1 MNEQQLL
8 YNIALTRIGHFSLA
22 SALHLYRT
30 LGSGEEIFLHRN
42 EAQDI
47 LPDCSP
53 RLIDNLKDWSEPLKR
68 AEVELEFCRNNNI
81 RVLCLGDDNYPKRL
95 EDCADAP
102 LVMYYKGNA
111 NLNQSRVI
119 NIIGTRHCTTYGADF
134 IRRFIHD
141 LKALCPE
148 VLVVSGLAY
157 GVDINAH
164 QQALAVGYE
173 TVGVVA
179 HGLDY
184 LYPAA
189 HKDVAREMVNHGG
202 LLTEFM
208 TCTNADKGNFVR
220 RNRIVAGMS
229 DACILIESAAH
240 GGGMITAGIAF
251 DYGREVFALPGRVG
265 DHFSEGCNNAIR
277 ENKAI
282 LLTSV
287 EDFVKTMG
295 WEDDA
300 LRIEAQKKGIERQLF
315 PDLSPEQQRIVD
327 VLTKSNDLQLNQLSV
342 KAGIPIGDITSILFQ
357 MEMMGVVKPMAGGNY
372 HLLN

>member
-68 AEVELEFCRNNNI
+68 AEVELEFCRTNSI

-229 DACILIESAAH
+229 DACILVESAAH
-240 GGGMITAGIAF
+240 GGGIITAGISF

-277 ENKAI
+277 ENKAM
-282 LLTSV
+282 LLTSA

-342 KAGIPIGDITSILFQ
+342 KTGIPIGDITSILFQ

-372 HLLN
+372 HLFN

>member
-251 DYGREVFALPGRVG
+251 DYGREVFAVPGRVG

-277 ENKAI
+277 ENKAM

-342 KAGIPIGDITSILFQ
+342 KTGIPIGDITSILFQ

>member
-282 LLTSV
+282 LMTSV

-342 KAGIPIGDITSILFQ
+342 KTGIPIGDITSILFQ

-372 HLLN
+372 HLFN

>member
-22 SALHLYRT
+22 SALYLYRT

-141 LKALCPE
+141 LNALCPE

-277 ENKAI
+277 ENKAM

-342 KAGIPIGDITSILFQ
+342 KTGIPIGDITSILFQ

>member
-42 EAQDI
+42 DIQDI

-81 RVLCLGDDNYPKRL
+81 RVLCLGDDDYPKRL

-111 NLNQSRVI
+111 KLNQSRVI

-189 HKDVAREMVNHGG
+189 HKDVAREMVSHGG

-240 GGGMITAGIAF
+240 GGGMIPAGIAF

-265 DHFSEGCNNAIR
+265 DHFSTGCNNAIR
-277 ENKAI
+277 DNKAM
-282 LLTSV
+282 LLTSA
-287 EDFVKTMG
+287 EDFVKAMG

-300 LRIEAQKKGIERQLF
+300 LRIEAQKRGIERQLF
-315 PDLSPEQQRIVD
+315 PDLTPEQQRIVD
-327 VLTKSNDLQLNQLSV
+327 VLSECNDLQLNQLAV
-342 KAGIPIGDITSILFQ
+342 KTGIPIGEITSILFQ

-372 HLLN
+372 HLYK

>member
-42 EAQDI
+42 DIQDI

-81 RVLCLGDDNYPKRL
+81 RVLCLGDDDYPKRL

-102 LVMYYKGNA
+102 LVLYYKGNA

-189 HKDVAREMVNHGG
+189 HKDVAREMVSHGG

-265 DHFSEGCNNAIR
+265 DHFSTGCNNAIR
-277 ENKAI
+277 DNKAM
-282 LLTSV
+282 LLTSA
-287 EDFVKTMG
+287 EDFVKAMG

-300 LRIEAQKKGIERQLF
+300 LRIEAQKRGIERQLF
-315 PDLSPEQQRIVD
+315 PNLTPEQQRIVD
-327 VLTKSNDLQLNQLSV
+327 VLSECNDLQLNQLAV
-342 KAGIPIGDITSILFQ
+342 KTGIPIGEITSILFQ

-372 HLLN
+372 HLFK

>member
-42 EAQDI
+42 NIQDI

-81 RVLCLGDDNYPKRL
+81 RVLCLGDDDYPKRL

-189 HKDVAREMVNHGG
+189 HKDVAREMVSHGG

-265 DHFSEGCNNAIR
+265 DHFSTGCNNAIR
-277 ENKAI
+277 DNKAM
-282 LLTSV
+282 LLTSA
-287 EDFVKTMG
+287 EDFVKAMG

-300 LRIEAQKKGIERQLF
+300 LRIEAQKRGIERQLF
-315 PDLSPEQQRIVD
+315 PDLTPEQQRIVD
-327 VLTKSNDLQLNQLSV
+327 VLSECNDLQLNQLAV
-342 KAGIPIGDITSILFQ
+342 KTGIPIGEITSILFQ

-372 HLLN
+372 HLFK

>member
-53 RLIDNLKDWSEPLKR
+53 RLIDNLQDWSEPLKR

-277 ENKAI
+277 ENKAM

-342 KAGIPIGDITSILFQ
+342 KTGIPIGDITSILFQ

-372 HLLN
+372 HLFN

>member
-229 DACILIESAAH
+229 DACILVESAAH
-240 GGGMITAGIAF
+240 GGGIITAGISF

-282 LLTSV
+282 LLTSAD
-287 EDFVKTMG
+287 DFVKTMG

-342 KAGIPIGDITSILFQ
+342 KTGIPIGDITSILFQ

>member
-81 RVLCLGDDNYPKRL
+81 RVLCLGDDNYPTRL

-277 ENKAI
+277 ENKAM

-342 KAGIPIGDITSILFQ
+342 KTGIPIGDITSILFQ

>member
-189 HKDVAREMVNHGG
+189 HKDVARKMVNHGG

-277 ENKAI
+277 ENKAM

-342 KAGIPIGDITSILFQ
+342 KTGIPIGDITSILFQ

>member
-141 LKALCPE
+141 LKTLCPE

-277 ENKAI
+277 ENKAM

-287 EDFVKTMG
+287 EDFVKAMG

-342 KAGIPIGDITSILFQ
+342 KTGIPIGDITSILFQ

-372 HLLN
+372 HLFN

>member
-277 ENKAI
+277 ENKAM

-295 WEDDA
+295 WEEDA

-342 KAGIPIGDITSILFQ
+342 KTGIPIGDITSILFQ

-372 HLLN
+372 HLFN

>member
-42 EAQDI
+42 EIKDI

-53 RLIDNLKDWSEPLKR
+53 RRVENFKDWSEPLKR
-68 AEVELEFCRNNNI
+68 AEVEMEFCRSHDI
-81 RVLCLGDDNYPKRL
+81 RVLCLGESDYPKRL

-102 LVMYYKGNA
+102 VVLYYEGNA
-111 NLNQSRVI
+111 NLNQSRVKK
-119 NIIGTRHCTTYGADF
+119 IIGTRHCTTYGADF
-134 IRRFIHD
+134 IRRFLRD
-141 LKALCPE
+141 LKAICPE

-164 QQALAVGYE
+164 QQSLAVGYE

-184 LYPAA
+184 LYPSA
-189 HKDVAREMVNHGG
+189 HKDTAREMVNHGG

-229 DACILIESAAH
+229 DACILIESAGH

-251 DYGREVFALPGRVG
+251 DYGRDVFALPGRVG
-265 DHFSEGCNNAIR
+265 DHFSEGCNKAIS
-277 ENKAI
+277 ENKAM
-282 LLTSV
+282 LLTSA

-300 LRIEAQKKGIERQLF
+300 LRIEAQKRGIERQLF

-327 VLTKSNDLQLNQLSV
+327 VLSETNDLQLNQLSV
-342 KAGIPIGDITSILFQ
+342 KSGIPIGDITSILFQ

-372 HLLN
+372 HLYK

>member
-208 TCTNADKGNFVR
+208 TCTNADKGDFVG

-277 ENKAI
+277 ENKAM

-342 KAGIPIGDITSILFQ
+342 KTGIPIGDITSILFQ

>member
-102 LVMYYKGNA
+102 VVMYYKGNA

-277 ENKAI
+277 ENKAM

-342 KAGIPIGDITSILFQ
+342 KTGIPIGDITSILFQ

>member
-22 SALHLYRT
+22 SALYLYRT
-30 LGSGEEIFLHRN
+30 LGSGEEIYLHRN
-42 EAQDI
+42 DIQDI
-47 LPDCSP
+47 LPECSP
-53 RLIDNLKDWSEPLKR
+53 RLLANLKDWSEPLKR
-68 AEVELEFCRNNNI
+68 AEVELEFCRDHNI
-81 RVLCLGDDNYPKRL
+81 RVLCLGDDNYPKRF

-102 LVMYYKGNA
+102 VVLYYKGNA

-119 NIIGTRHCTTYGADF
+119 NVIGTRHCTMYGADF
-134 IRRFIHD
+134 IRKFLRD

-164 QQALAVGYE
+164 QQALAVGYD

-229 DACILIESAAH
+229 DACILVESAAH
-240 GGGMITAGIAF
+240 GGGIITAGISF

-282 LLTSV
+282 LLTSA

-342 KAGIPIGDITSILFQ
+342 KTSIPIGDITSILFQ

>member
-42 EAQDI
+42 EIKDI

-53 RLIDNLKDWSEPLKR
+53 RLVENFKDWSEPLKR
-68 AEVELEFCRNNNI
+68 AEVEMDFCRSHDI
-81 RVLCLGDDNYPKRL
+81 RVLCLGESDYPKRL
-95 EDCADAP
+95 EECADAP
-102 LVMYYKGNA
+102 LVLYYKGNA
-111 NLNQSRVI
+111 NLNHSRVI

-134 IRRFIHD
+134 IRRFLHD
-141 LKALCPE
+141 LKAICPE

-164 QQALAVGYE
+164 QQSLAVGYE

-184 LYPAA
+184 LYPSA
-189 HKDVAREMVNHGG
+189 HKDTAREMVNHGG

-251 DYGREVFALPGRVG
+251 DYGRDVFALPGRVG
-265 DHFSEGCNNAIR
+265 DHFSEGCNKAIS
-277 ENKAI
+277 ENKAM
-282 LLTSV
+282 LLTSA

-300 LRIEAQKKGIERQLF
+300 LRIEAQKRGIERQLF
-315 PDLSPEQQRIVD
+315 PDLSPEQQRIVNA
-327 VLTKSNDLQLNQLSV
+327 LSETNDLQLNQLSV
-342 KAGIPIGDITSILFQ
+342 KSGIPIGDITSILFQ

-372 HLLN
+372 HLYK

>member
-148 VLVVSGLAY
+148 VMVVSGLAY

-342 KAGIPIGDITSILFQ
+342 KTGIPIGDITSILFQ

>member
-119 NIIGTRHCTTYGADF
+119 NIVGTRHCTTYGADF

-277 ENKAI
+277 ENKAM

-342 KAGIPIGDITSILFQ
+342 KTGIPIGDITSILFQ

-372 HLLN
+372 HLYN

>member
-277 ENKAI
+277 ENKAM

-342 KAGIPIGDITSILFQ
+342 KTDIPIGDITSILFQ

-372 HLLN
+372 HLFN

>member
-42 EAQDI
+42 EAQDL

-342 KAGIPIGDITSILFQ
+342 KTGIPIGDITSILFQ

-372 HLLN
+372 HLFN

>member
-42 EAQDI
+42 EAQDK

-68 AEVELEFCRNNNI
+68 AEVELEFCCNNNI

-282 LLTSV
+282 LLTSA

-327 VLTKSNDLQLNQLSV
+327 VLTKSHDLQLNQLSV
-342 KAGIPIGDITSILFQ
+342 KTGIPIGDITSILFQ

>member
-42 EAQDI
+42 DIQDI

-81 RVLCLGDDNYPKRL
+81 RVLCLGDDDYPKRL

-189 HKDVAREMVNHGG
+189 HKDVAREMVSHGG

-265 DHFSEGCNNAIR
+265 DHFSTGCNNAIR
-277 ENKAI
+277 DNKAM
-282 LLTSV
+282 LLTSA
-287 EDFVKTMG
+287 EDFVKAMG

-300 LRIEAQKKGIERQLF
+300 LRIEAQKRGIERQLF
-315 PDLSPEQQRIVD
+315 PNLTPEQQRIVD
-327 VLTKSNDLQLNQLSV
+327 VLSECNDLQLNQLAV
-342 KAGIPIGDITSILFQ
+342 KTGIPIGEITSILFQ

-372 HLLN
+372 HLYK

>member
-42 EAQDI
+42 DIQDI

-81 RVLCLGDDNYPKRL
+81 RVLCLGDDDYPKRL

-184 LYPAA
+184 RYPAA
-189 HKDVAREMVNHGG
+189 HKDVAREMVSHGG

-265 DHFSEGCNNAIR
+265 DHFSTGCNNAIR
-277 ENKAI
+277 DNKAM
-282 LLTSV
+282 LLTSA
-287 EDFVKTMG
+287 EDFVKAMG

-300 LRIEAQKKGIERQLF
+300 LRIEAQKRGIERQLF
-315 PDLSPEQQRIVD
+315 PNLTPEQQRIVD
-327 VLTKSNDLQLNQLSV
+327 VLSECNDLQLNQLAV
-342 KAGIPIGDITSILFQ
+342 KTGIPIGEITSILFQ

-372 HLLN
+372 HLFK

>member
-42 EAQDI
+42 EAQDL

-240 GGGMITAGIAF
+240 GGGIITAGISF

-282 LLTSV
+282 LLTSA

-342 KAGIPIGDITSILFQ
+342 KTGIPIGDITSILFQ

>member
-42 EAQDI
+42 DIQDI

-81 RVLCLGDDNYPKRL
+81 RVLCLGDDDYPKRL

-189 HKDVAREMVNHGG
+189 HKDVAREMVSHGG

-265 DHFSEGCNNAIR
+265 DHFSTGCNNAIR
-277 ENKAI
+277 DNKAM
-282 LLTSV
+282 LLTSA
-287 EDFVKTMG
+287 EDFVKAMG

-300 LRIEAQKKGIERQLF
+300 LRIEAQKRGIERQLF
-315 PDLSPEQQRIVD
+315 PDLTPEQQRIVD
-327 VLTKSNDLQLNQLSV
+327 VLSECNDLQLNQLAV
-342 KAGIPIGDITSILFQ
+342 KTGIPIGEITSILFQ

-372 HLLN
+372 HLFK

>member
-277 ENKAI
+277 ENKAM

-287 EDFVKTMG
+287 EDFVKAMG

-342 KAGIPIGDITSILFQ
+342 KTGIPIGDITSILFQ

>member
-42 EAQDI
+42 EAQDL

-265 DHFSEGCNNAIR
+265 DHFSEGCNTALR

-342 KAGIPIGDITSILFQ
+342 KTGIPIGDITSILFQ

>member
-277 ENKAI
+277 ENKAM

-315 PDLSPEQQRIVD
+315 PDLSPEQQQIVD

-342 KAGIPIGDITSILFQ
+342 KTGIPIGDITSILFQ

-372 HLLN
+372 HLFN

>member
-22 SALHLYRT
+22 SALYLYRT
-30 LGSGEEIFLHRN
+30 LGSGEEIYLHRN
-42 EAQDI
+42 DIQDI
-47 LPDCSP
+47 LPECSP
-53 RLIDNLKDWSEPLKR
+53 RLLANLKDWSEPLKR
-68 AEVELEFCRNNNI
+68 AEVELEFCRDHNI

-102 LVMYYKGNA
+102 VVLYYKGNA

-119 NIIGTRHCTTYGADF
+119 NIIGTRHCTMYGADF
-134 IRRFIHD
+134 TRKFLRD

-164 QQALAVGYE
+164 QQALAVGYD

-229 DACILIESAAH
+229 DACILVESAAH
-240 GGGMITAGIAF
+240 GGGIITAGISF

-277 ENKAI
+277 ENKAM
-282 LLTSV
+282 LLTSA

-342 KAGIPIGDITSILFQ
+342 KTGIPIGDITSILFQ

>member
-68 AEVELEFCRNNNI
+68 AEVEMEFCRKNNI

-277 ENKAI
+277 ENKAM

-295 WEDDA
+295 WENDA

-342 KAGIPIGDITSILFQ
+342 KTGIPIGDITSILFQ

-372 HLLN
+372 HLFN

>member
-277 ENKAI
+277 ENKAM

-327 VLTKSNDLQLNQLSV
+327 VLTKSNAPQLNQLSV
-342 KAGIPIGDITSILFQ
+342 KTGIPIGDITSILFQ

>member
-42 EAQDI
+42 DIQDI

-81 RVLCLGDDNYPKRL
+81 RVLCLGDDDYPKRL

-102 LVMYYKGNA
+102 LVLYYKGNA

-189 HKDVAREMVNHGG
+189 HKDVAREMVSHGG

-265 DHFSEGCNNAIR
+265 DHFSTGCNNAIR
-277 ENKAI
+277 DNKAM
-282 LLTSV
+282 LLTSA
-287 EDFVKTMG
+287 EDFVKAMG

-300 LRIEAQKKGIERQLF
+300 LRIEAQKRGIERQLF
-315 PDLSPEQQRIVD
+315 PDLTPEQQRIVD
-327 VLTKSNDLQLNQLSV
+327 VLSECNDLQLNQLAV
-342 KAGIPIGDITSILFQ
+342 KTGIPIGEITSILFQ

-372 HLLN
+372 HLFK

>member
-42 EAQDI
+42 EIKDI

-53 RLIDNLKDWSEPLKR
+53 RLVENFKDWSEPLKR
-68 AEVELEFCRNNNI
+68 AEVEMDFCRSHDI
-81 RVLCLGDDNYPKRL
+81 RVLCLGESDYPKRM
-95 EDCADAP
+95 EECADAP
-102 LVMYYKGNA
+102 LVLYYKGNA

-134 IRRFIHD
+134 IRRFLHD
-141 LKALCPE
+141 LKAICPE

-164 QQALAVGYE
+164 QQSLAVGYE

-184 LYPAA
+184 LYPSA
-189 HKDVAREMVNHGG
+189 HKDTAREMVNHGG

-229 DACILIESAAH
+229 DACILIESAGH

-251 DYGREVFALPGRVG
+251 DYGRDVFALPGRVG
-265 DHFSEGCNNAIR
+265 DHFSEGCNKAIS
-277 ENKAI
+277 ENKAM
-282 LLTSV
+282 LLTSA

-300 LRIEAQKKGIERQLF
+300 LRIEAQKRGIERQLF

-327 VLTKSNDLQLNQLSV
+327 ALSETNDLQLNQLSV
-342 KAGIPIGDITSILFQ
+342 KSGIPIGDITSILFQ

-372 HLLN
+372 HLYK